1 MNRRKR
7 LVQVALALGCLTSL
21 GGIGCSSAISG
32 AYDGGAM
39 PEGSEFHIARA
50 TFKDDKTFTAYAKRP
65 GTEGQVVNGS
75 YAFNGFK
82 LELKQ
87 AGKEARVYNATY
99 NSFSRTLELS
109 DGKGAKQT
117 LKRM

>member
-1 MNRRKR
+1 MNRVKR
-7 LVQVALALGCLTSL
+7 SAWVAILLGSLMSL
-21 GGIGCSSAISG
+21 GGVGCSSAISG

-39 PEGSEFHIARA
+39 PEGADFHIARA

-65 GTEGQVVNGS
+65 GSEGQVLNGS

-99 NSFSRTLELS
+99 NSFSRTLQIS
-109 DGKGAKQT
+109 DAKGAKQT